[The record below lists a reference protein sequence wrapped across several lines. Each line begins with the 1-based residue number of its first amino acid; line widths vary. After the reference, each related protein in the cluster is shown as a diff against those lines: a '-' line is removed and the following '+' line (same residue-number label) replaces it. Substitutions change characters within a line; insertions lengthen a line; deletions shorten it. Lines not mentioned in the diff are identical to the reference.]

1 MHILAVGNHSDSL
14 QAKAR
19 WGWRCLLLAVGVALT
34 GQAAVAQTY
43 EQSLQAARAADAQ
56 YSAQLAS
63 VSGRRVQSSQ
73 AGSAFYPQA
82 SVYYNQADVAVNG
95 RSTRN
100 VVLTQPIFSYDRYL
114 TLQQADPLAALAE
127 ADLGQANNDLALRVF
142 TAMADI
148 VKNRE
153 QIRALGVQIN
163 GLEEQLRRAT
173 RMRELGQGTITDVSD
188 FQVRVA
194 VAQANRVN
202 LRNALQAADRNF
214 TLLTGL
220 KADVQNIQA
229 EVPVWNDPRSLG
241 ELVDFV
247 RVNAPQARTA
257 QLNVVLADIAARR
270 VKAQYLPQV
279 SAQISRVQI
288 SGGAAV
294 DTNRVA
300 ITLSAPLGFSTYYD
314 GQRAASELVRT
325 QESLRFAQDSLATET
340 TRLDA
345 AVRSYRDEV
354 LIRRQAVDGARLSV
368 EANVRSYQGGVK
380 TNIDVIT
387 SYQTLADSE
396 VALVNTR
403 LTLSEAELR
412 LSLVSKIPNE
422 TN

>member
-1 MHILAVGNHSDSL
+1 VQIFGIGIYSGLL
-14 QAKAR
+14 REKYKL
-19 WGWRCLLLAVGVALT
+19 GWRALVVSLAMAIS
-34 GQAAVAQTY
+34 APAVIAQTY

-63 VSGRRVQSSQ
+63 VSGRRVQSNQ

-82 SVYYNQADVAVNG
+82 SVYFNQADVAVSG

-142 TAMADI
+142 TAMAEI
-148 VKNRE
+148 VRNRE

-202 LRNALQAADRNF
+202 LRNALQAAERNF
-214 TLLTGL
+214 TLLTAL
-220 KADVQNIQA
+220 RADTQNIQA
-229 EVPVWNDPRSLG
+229 EVPVWNDPRSLN
-241 ELVDFV
+241 ELIDFV

-279 SAQISRVQI
+279 SAQLSRVQT

-340 TRLDA
+340 TRLYLA
-345 AVRSYRDEV
+345 IISYRDE
-354 LIRRQAVDGARLSV
+354 IRIRAQAVEGAKLSV

-380 TNIDVIT
+380 TNIDVIS
-387 SYQTLADSE
+387 SYQTLADAE
-396 VALVNTR
+396 VALVNSR
-403 LTLSEAELR
+403 LILAEAELR
-412 LSLVSKIPNE
+412 LALFAQNI
-422 TN
+422 T